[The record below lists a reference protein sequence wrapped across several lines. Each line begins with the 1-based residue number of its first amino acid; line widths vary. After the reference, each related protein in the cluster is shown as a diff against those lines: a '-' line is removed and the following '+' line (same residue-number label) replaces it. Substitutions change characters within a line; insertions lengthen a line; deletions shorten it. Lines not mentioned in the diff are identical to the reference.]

1 MSTTTSVRRAL
12 TVLCAALAALT
23 TWYVVTTVAGVDLV
37 VRAGGAADRV
47 TALPVVLAST
57 AAALAGWGV
66 LAVLER
72 VTRHA
77 ARGWTAGAGL
87 LTLVSLQPVLAPS
100 DTAAEA
106 RVGLATLHLVV
117 AAVVV
122 VGLLRS
128 RRDPAVPDA
137 TDRQA
142 GADVPA
148 GRVR

>member
-1 MSTTTSVRRAL
+1 MSTTTTVRRAL
-12 TVLCAALAALT
+12 TVLVAALAALT
-23 TWYVVTTVAGVDLV
+23 TWFVVMEVAGVDLV
-37 VRAGGAADRV
+37 VRAGGAVDRI

-72 VTRHA
+72 VTRHP
-77 ARGWTAGAGL
+77 ARTWAAGAGL

-100 DTAAEA
+100 DTAADA
-106 RVGLATLHLVV
+106 RAGLAALHLVV

-128 RRDPAVPDA
+128 RRDPALPDA
-137 TDRQA
+137 TDRRA

-148 GRVR
+148 GRAR